1 MELVNS
7 VNWLIIYQL
16 CTLLNR
22 LMILL
27 LQIKVFWSC
36 RQQNA
41 AVLQA
46 WEDVDLGFFTGFAAA
61 QCAPDIFEDI
71 YCLFQQPGFQYFNR
85 GFVGFDFPHQDIKY
99 IFNFLQDAPRFKM
112 HNCIAGESII
122 SWRRQ
127 GFLTEATQQGDTAR
141 CHFNLIIFIL
151 SSFNLQLYDT
161 GSLIFTKCCPQC
173 LHHLA
178 SVSSHYS
185 LGPANYLTQLLTTVP
200 SNSTVHIT
208 HTHASYRF

>member
-85 GFVGFDFPHQDIKY
+85 GFVGFDFPHQEMKY
-99 IFNFLQDAPRFKM
+99 ISNFLQDAPRFKM

-122 SWRRQ
+122 SCIRLILNWMRRQ
-127 GFLTEATQQGDTAR
+127 GLINIYLTEATQQGDTAR
-141 CHFNLIIFIL
+141 CHFNLII
-151 SSFNLQLYDT
+151 
-161 GSLIFTKCCPQC
+161 
-173 LHHLA
+173 
-178 SVSSHYS
+178 
-185 LGPANYLTQLLTTVP
+185 
-200 SNSTVHIT
+200 STE
-208 HTHASYRF
+208 FF